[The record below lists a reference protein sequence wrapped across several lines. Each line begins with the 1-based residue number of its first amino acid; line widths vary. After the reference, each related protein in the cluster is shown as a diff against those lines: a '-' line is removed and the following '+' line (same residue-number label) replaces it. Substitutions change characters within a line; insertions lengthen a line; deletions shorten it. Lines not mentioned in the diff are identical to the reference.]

1 VSDTAAL
8 STLPEPSP
16 EAGGKAAE
24 TAGYYAG
31 FIALGLVVASLG
43 PTLPGLA
50 EQTGTQLSQIS
61 FLFLTRSS
69 GYLCGSFLVGRLY
82 DRVPGHPVMAGV
94 LVLMAAMMALVP
106 LVSLLWLLAAVLFV
120 LGVGEG
126 TLDVGGNTL
135 LVRVHLQNV
144 DPYMNALHFF
154 FGVGATLAPFIIVR
168 VIDLGGGIAWAYWA
182 LALLILPVA
191 VWMLPLA
198 SPRVK
203 AVSSDGTVRAGT
215 PGLIAMVAACF
226 FLCVGA
232 EAGFGGWIYTYAST
246 LGLADATAA
255 GYLTSAF
262 WGALTV
268 GRLLGIPVS
277 GWCRPTTLLILDLLG
292 CVASVGIVLWWP
304 TSATAL
310 WVGTIGAGM
319 FVAPMFATLLN
330 FAGRHITITG
340 RVTGWFFVGTST
352 GAMSVPWVIG
362 QLFEPMGP
370 VVAMWVILAVLVA
383 ALGLFGGLVRFA
395 SRLESRE

>member
-1 VSDTAAL
+1 MTDPAVLAPQ
-8 STLPEPSP
+8 PERPP
-16 EAGGKAAE
+16 EVDGKAAK
-24 TAGYYAG
+24 TVGYYAG
-31 FIALGLVVASLG
+31 FIALGLVMASLG

-69 GYLCGSFLVGRLY
+69 GYLLGSFLVGRVY
-82 DRVPGHPVMAGV
+82 DRVPGHPVMATV
-94 LVLMAAMMALVP
+94 LALMAAMMALVP
-106 LVSLLWLLAAVLFV
+106 VVPFLWLLAAVLFV

-135 LVRVHLQNV
+135 LVRVHVHNV

-154 FGVGATLAPFIIVR
+154 FGVGATLSPFIIVR
-168 VIDLGGGIAWAYWA
+168 IADLSGGIAWAYWS
-182 LALLILPVA
+182 LALLIVPVS
-191 VWMLPLA
+191 VWMFSLS

-203 AVSSDGTVRAGT
+203 AVSSDGTVKVGR
-215 PGLIAMVAACF
+215 PGLIAMVAGCF

-232 EAGFGGWIYTYAST
+232 EAGFGGWIYTYSSR
-246 LGLADATAA
+246 LGLADTTTA

-268 GRLLGIPVS
+268 GRLIGIPIS
-277 GWCRPTTLLILDLLG
+277 GWCRPTTVLIGDLIG
-292 CVASVGIVLWWP
+292 CLASVGIVLMWP
-304 TSATAL
+304 VSALAL
-310 WVGTIGAGM
+310 WIGTIGAGL
-319 FVAPMFATLLN
+319 FVASIFATLLN

-362 QLFEPMGP
+362 QFFEPVGP
-370 VVAMWVILAVLVA
+370 VVMMWVIMVVLVL
-383 ALGLFGGLVRFA
+383 ALGLLGGLVRFA
-395 SRLESRE
+395 SRMEGR